1 MLLICKVE
9 YLIWSQ
15 TSRKASQKT
24 QRLGW
29 GLKSEGLVEYKGG
42 GNHQSE
48 RKRVVKTS
56 QPPKE
61 VQSVA
66 RTRWRPDLEGPLEQ
80 C

>member
-1 MLLICKVE
+1 MEPDIQE
-9 YLIWSQ
+9 GFTEDA
-15 TSRKASQKT
+15 TSR
-24 QRLGW
+24 LG
-29 GLKSEGLVEYKGG
+29 LEECEGLAEYKGG

-56 QPPKE
+56 QTPKE

-66 RTRWRPDLEGPLEQ
+66 RTRWRPDLEGPFEQ